1 VYSTFSVDKL
11 SSDKDN
17 YRRNGAANVVQPA
30 GVSMKGHR
38 QKRGGFLIVLSFLAA
53 AITVGFGQ
61 ARAEYPERPIT
72 MILPT
77 GPGGPLDLINRA
89 IANGA
94 QKQLGQP
101 IILENRPGGGGTVG
115 LSVVA
120 AAKPD
125 GYTLGGASS
134 TPMIRAPLLQK
145 VPFKPLGSFT
155 PIIGFALPHSALV
168 VKSDAP
174 WKTFKEFLDYSKK
187 NPGKV
192 KYSTSGIGSAMHHAM
207 EFVALKENLKWVH
220 VPYQG
225 TAPALASLLGGHVDA
240 CSSGADFLVH
250 ARAGSVRVLATNGER
265 RLPGFP
271 DVPTLK
277 ELGYDFVD
285 ETVFSIVG
293 PVGLSAHVVAKLEDA
308 FTKGTETAEFKST
321 LKNLDLVSVHYGS
334 KMYAEW
340 LKTLWF
346 NLEKSLKET
355 GLIREP
361 ATLPY

>member
-1 VYSTFSVDKL
+1 
-11 SSDKDN
+11 
-17 YRRNGAANVVQPA
+17 
-30 GVSMKGHR
+30 MKVHR
-38 QKRGGFLIVLSFLAA
+38 PIKGESLIVLFLLIAA
-53 AITVGFGQ
+53 VMAGFGE
-61 ARAEYPERPIT
+61 ARGEYPERPIT

-77 GPGGPLDLINRA
+77 GPGGPLDLIDRA

-101 IILENRPGGGGTVG
+101 LVLENRPGGGGTVG
-115 LSVVA
+115 LAMVA

-125 GYTLGGASS
+125 GYTLCGASS

-168 VKSDAP
+168 VRSDAP

-187 NPGKV
+187 NPGRV
-192 KYSTSGIGSAMHHAM
+192 KYSTSGFGSAMHHAM
-207 EFVALKENLKWVH
+207 EVVARSDDIKWVH

-225 TAPALASLLGGHVDA
+225 TAPALAALLGGHVDA

-250 ARAGSVRVLATNGER
+250 ARAGSVRILATNGEK

-271 DVPTLK
+271 GVPTLK
-277 ELGYDFVD
+277 ELGYNFVD
-285 ETVFSIVG
+285 ETVFSVVG
-293 PVGLSAHVVAKLEDA
+293 PAGLSPQVITTLENA
-308 FTKGTETAEFKST
+308 FGKGAETAEFKAT
-321 LKNLDLVSVHYGS
+321 LNNLDHVPVHYGS
-334 KMYAEW
+334 KSYAEY
-340 LKTLWF
+340 LKALWF

-355 GLIREP
+355 GLMKEP
-361 ATLPY
+361 ATPPY